1 MVSHTPIWKAYISE
15 DGRLHIVNSEA
26 FRAHIKQFGV
36 NNEFQLIARKKR
48 KPRSNNQNSYYWGVV
63 LALIYDHTGHTPEE
77 LHEAFKMKFLKKY
90 RSDGLEFIQSTT
102 DLTTTGM
109 MKYVENIKQFSAVEL
124 GIVIPD
130 PDGVLPG

>member
-1 MVSHTPIWKAYISE
+1 MVSHTPIWKAYNTE

-102 DLTTTGM
+102 DLTTAGM
-109 MKYVENIKQFSAVEL
+109 KEYIDNIKRFAAVEL
-124 GIVIPD
+124 GIDIPD
-130 PDGVLPG
+130 TDGVLPG